1 MGWLENMLLKSK
13 LMLLTSVLMIALA
26 VVGFLG
32 YKAVNTWEA
41 DVVELGEVRAN
52 SLVSVGTIRY
62 GVLLFAIQVNRS
74 TGLKSDPEMKSK
86 MQNVS
91 ETMQKG
97 FDIIDNGLA
106 NYKKVMPVGEEADA
120 WQKFVTDYEQWRK
133 RNEIYKADVIEGL
146 AKSSDAEQNEVLFG
160 KMSEHLKNITALRI
174 SMEENLQKLYTINKD
189 NMAKTTKQAEEQS
202 SSYRELSM
210 LVVVISMILAVLLAT
225 LIIRS
230 ITRSITM
237 SVTSIRDGA
246 SQITSASS
254 QVASSSSSL
263 AQGASE
269 QAASVEQ
276 VSATLEESTA
286 INTLNTDNAMQAD
299 ILAKNANDS
308 ARAGYEKGEQ
318 LSSSMHAITESATK
332 ISGIIK
338 AIDQI
343 AFQTNLLALNAA
355 VEAARAGEHGL
366 GFAVVADE
374 VRNLAQRAASAAK
387 ETSVIIEE
395 VLTQI
400 KEGNQIAH
408 ATHTSFKEIVEQ
420 SKKVSDLIGEISIAG
435 KEQSEGM
442 VQINQA
448 MGQVDQ
454 VTQQVAANSEEAA
467 AAAEELNAQAVSMME
482 TVSVLAQM
490 VGMNTNSAITAK
502 PQAQRDFV
510 HQPDIKSSQMLHK
523 TNKPAKESVAQKR
536 VLPNKAEEI
545 FPLSEDDLKEF

>member
-1 MGWLENMLLKSK
+1 MNWLENMVLQSK
-13 LMLLTSVLMIALA
+13 LILLTAVMMMALA
-26 VVGFLG
+26 ALGFLG
-32 YKAVNTWEA
+32 YTTTQKWDSSINVVGGVKLPSIVGVMEMRTGMSEVALQQNRVRSLKEDPAMRKKLDDAREKLVKGFERFDKGYKIYAPLPQTPEEA
-41 DVVELGEVRAN
+41 IEWKNFEENFGKWKELSLEFRAN
-52 SLVSVGTIRY
+52 ILVPLINNTDPAMVNVYFEQMGDFIDNSRVPRQAALESMEKIAKINVDTADEEVKAAQHDASSAVQMTIMI
-62 GVLLFAIQVNRS
+62 VLIAFAIS
-74 TGLKSDPEMKSK
+74 
-86 MQNVS
+86 
-91 ETMQKG
+91 
-97 FDIIDNGLA
+97 I
-106 NYKKVMPVGEEADA
+106 
-120 WQKFVTDYEQWRK
+120 
-133 RNEIYKADVIEGL
+133 
-146 AKSSDAEQNEVLFG
+146 
-160 KMSEHLKNITALRI
+160 
-174 SMEENLQKLYTINKD
+174 
-189 NMAKTTKQAEEQS
+189 
-202 SSYRELSM
+202 
-210 LVVVISMILAVLLAT
+210 ILAI

-230 ITRSITM
+230 ITRSISQ

-246 SQITSASS
+246 MQITSASD

-269 QAASVEQ
+269 QASSVEE

-286 INTLNTDNAMQAD
+286 INTQNVDNARQAD

-318 LSSSMHAITESATK
+318 LSHSMHAITESAAK

-338 AIDQI
+338 TIDQI

-395 VLTQI
+395 VVGQI
-400 KEGNQIAH
+400 REGNQIAL
-408 ATHTSFKEIVEQ
+408 ATHTSFQEIVEQ

-442 VQINQA
+442 TQINQA

-467 AAAEELNAQAVSMME
+467 AAAEELNAQATSMME
-482 TVSVLAQM
+482 TVRVLAAM
-490 VGMNTNSAITAK
+490 VGMETENTPSASKKKQHHPLEMKTSNAPRRNIPV
-502 PQAQRDFV
+502 PQRRGVSA
-510 HQPDIKSSQMLHK
+510 
-523 TNKPAKESVAQKR
+523 
-536 VLPNKAEEI
+536 KAENI
-545 FPLSEDDLKEF
+545 FPLHEDDLKEF

>member
-1 MGWLENMLLKSK
+1 MGWLENMLLRSK
-13 LMLLTSVLMIALA
+13 LMLLTAVLMIALA

-32 YKAVNTWEA
+32 YKAVNAWEA

-74 TGLKSDPEMKSK
+74 TGLKDDPEMKTK

-91 ETMQKG
+91 EVMQKA
-97 FDIIDNGLA
+97 FEIIDEGLT

-133 RNEIYKADVIEGL
+133 RNETYKADVIDGL
-146 AKSSDAEQNEVLFG
+146 AKSSDAEQNEILFG

-174 SMEENLQKLYTINKD
+174 SMENNMQKLYTANKE
-189 NMAKTTKQAEEQS
+189 NMAKTSEYAKKQS
-202 SSYRELSM
+202 SSYRELSL
-210 LVVVISMILAVLLAT
+210 LVVVVSILLSIVLAII
-225 LIIRS
+225 IIRS

-254 QVASSSSSL
+254 QVAASSSSL

-318 LSSSMHAITESATK
+318 LSRSMHAITESAAK

-387 ETSVIIEE
+387 ETSKIIEE
-395 VLTQI
+395 VVEQI
-400 KEGNQIAH
+400 KKGNEIAL
-408 ATHTSFKEIVEQ
+408 ATHSSFKDIVEH
-420 SKKVSDLIGEISIAG
+420 SKKVSNLIGEISIAT

-442 VQINQA
+442 GQINQA

-454 VTQQVAANSEEAA
+454 VTQQV
-467 AAAEELNAQAVSMME
+467 
-482 TVSVLAQM
+482 
-490 VGMNTNSAITAK
+490 
-502 PQAQRDFV
+502 
-510 HQPDIKSSQMLHK
+510 
-523 TNKPAKESVAQKR
+523 
-536 VLPNKAEEI
+536 
-545 FPLSEDDLKEF
+545 

>member
-1 MGWLENMLLKSK
+1 
-13 LMLLTSVLMIALA
+13 MLLT
-26 VVGFLG
+26 GFLVISLVITGYMG
-32 YKAVNTWEA
+32 YKSTSELEVDIEN
-41 DVVELGEVRAN
+41 LGEVRAA
-52 SLVSVGTIRY
+52 SLISAGTIRY

-74 TGLKSDPEMKSK
+74 KGLKNDPEMQEK
-86 MQNVS
+86 MQNAS
-91 ETMQKG
+91 EIMKKG
-97 FDIIDNGLA
+97 FEIIDKGIEKYN
-106 NYKKVMPVGEEADA
+106 KVSHTKEEDEI
-120 WQKFVTDYEQWRK
+120 WGKFYTDYEQWRK
-133 RNEIYKADVIEGL
+133 KNEDFKSNVIETL
-146 AKSSDAEQNEVLFG
+146 SRSANAQEVEALFVKIDEHIKS
-160 KMSEHLKNITALRI
+160 ITTLRV
-174 SMEENLQKLYTINKD
+174 SMEENLQKLYAVNEE
-189 NMAKTTKQAEEQS
+189 NMISASEHSQEEAS
-202 SSYRELSM
+202 SFRKLLIM
-210 LVVVISMILAVLLAT
+210 VISIAVVLAILLAT

-230 ITRSITM
+230 ITRSITT
-237 SVTSIRDGA
+237 SVTSIKDGA

-269 QAASVEQ
+269 QAASVEE

-318 LSSSMHAITESATK
+318 LSRSMHAITESASK

-387 ETSVIIEE
+387 ETSLIIEE
-395 VLTQI
+395 VLEQI
-400 KEGNQIAH
+400 KEGNEIAH

-420 SKKVSDLIGEISIAG
+420 SKKVSNLIGEISIAT

-442 VQINQA
+442 GQINQA

-467 AAAEELNAQAVSMME
+467 AAAQQLNAQAISMME
-482 TVSVLAQM
+482 AVSVLAKM
-490 VGMNTNSAITAK
+490 VGMDTHFAIAK
-502 PQAQRDFV
+502 TQREYI
-510 HQPDIKSSQMLHK
+510 HQPNIQTSQMLHK
-523 TNKPAKESVAQKR
+523 TNKPTQSNTTQSR
-536 VLPNKAEEI
+536 VLPNKAEEV

>member
-1 MGWLENMLLKSK
+1 MGWLENMLLRSK
-13 LMLLTSVLMIALA
+13 LMLLTAVLIIALA

-32 YKAVNTWEA
+32 YKAVNAWET
-41 DVVELGEVRAN
+41 DVIELGEVRAN
-52 SLVSVGTIRY
+52 SLMDVGTIRY

-74 TGLKSDPEMKSK
+74 TGLKGDPEMKTK

-91 ETMQKG
+91 ELMQKAFERIEG
-97 FDIIDNGLA
+97 GIN

-120 WQKFVTDYEQWRK
+120 WQKFVADYEQWRK
-133 RNEIYKADVIEGL
+133 RNEIYKSDVINGL
-146 AKSSDAEQNEVLFG
+146 QKSDDPEQTEILFG
-160 KMSEHLKNITALRI
+160 KIGEHLKNITALRV
-174 SMEENLQKLYTINKD
+174 SMEDNLQKLYTINKD
-189 NMAKTTKQAEEQS
+189 NMAKTAKRAEEQS
-202 SSYRELSM
+202 ASYRELSM
-210 LVVVISMILAVLLAT
+210 MVVLMSVILSVILAII
-225 LIIRS
+225 IIRS

-246 SQITSASS
+246 TQITSASS

-269 QAASVEQ
+269 QAASVEE
-276 VSATLEESTA
+276 VSATLEQSTA
-286 INTLNTDNAMQAD
+286 INTQNTDNARQAD
-299 ILAKNANDS
+299 ILAKDANDS
-308 ARAGYEKGEQ
+308 ARAGYEKGEH
-318 LSSSMHAITESATK
+318 LSRSMSAITESATK

-374 VRNLAQRAASAAK
+374 VRNLAQRAALAAK

-395 VLTQI
+395 VLGQI

-442 VQINQA
+442 TQINQA

-467 AAAEELNAQAVSMME
+467 AAAEELNAQATSMME
-482 TVSVLAQM
+482 AVYILAKM
-490 VGMNTNSAITAK
+490 VGMNTDVAVVKTK
-502 PQAQRDFV
+502 REYV
-510 HQPDIKSSQMLHK
+510 HQPDINTPQMMHK
-523 TNKPAKESVAQKR
+523 TAKVAQKR
-536 VLPNKAEEI
+536 VIPNKAEEI
-545 FPLSEDDLKEF
+545 FPLHEDDLKEF

>member
-1 MGWLENMLLKSK
+1 MNWLENMVLQTK
-13 LMLLTSVLMIALA
+13 LMLLTGVMMVALA
-26 VVGFLG
+26 ILGFVGYNSTQKWQESINEVGGVRLPSIVGVMDMRTGMNQVAIQQNRVRALKDDPKSREKLQDALEKLIKGFERYERG
-32 YKAVNTWEA
+32 YKLYAPLPQTPEEA
-41 DVVELGEVRAN
+41 EEWKKFEENFGKWKELSLQFRAN
-52 SLVSVGTIRY
+52 TLIPLINNTDPAMTDVYYAQMATFIENSRVPRQAALENIEKIAQINVDVG
-62 GVLLFAIQVNRS
+62 
-74 TGLKSDPEMKSK
+74 D
-86 MQNVS
+86 
-91 ETMQKG
+91 ETVK
-97 FDIIDNGLA
+97 
-106 NYKKVMPVGEEADA
+106 
-120 WQKFVTDYEQWRK
+120 
-133 RNEIYKADVIEGL
+133 
-146 AKSSDAEQNEVLFG
+146 
-160 KMSEHLKNITALRI
+160 TAL
-174 SMEENLQKLYTINKD
+174 SDSTSAVQLTM
-189 NMAKTTKQAEEQS
+189 
-202 SSYRELSM
+202 
-210 LVVVISMILAVLLAT
+210 VIVLIAFALAIILAV

-230 ITRSITM
+230 ITRSITQ

-246 SQITSASS
+246 MQITSASE

-269 QAASVEQ
+269 QASSVEE

-286 INTLNTDNAMQAD
+286 INSQNTDNARQAD

-318 LSSSMHAITESATK
+318 LSHSMHAITESAAK

-387 ETSVIIEE
+387 ETSDIIEE
-395 VLTQI
+395 VVEQI
-400 KEGNQIAH
+400 KEGNQIAL
-408 ATHTSFKEIVEQ
+408 ATHTSFQEIVEQ

-442 VQINQA
+442 AQINQA

-467 AAAEELNAQAVSMME
+467 AAAEELNAQAASMLE
-482 TVSVLAQM
+482 TVGILAQM
-490 VGMNTNSAITAK
+490 VGMQTDAPVAAAKKKPLHTLEIKAPSAPRK
-502 PQAQRDFV
+502 V
-510 HQPDIKSSQMLHK
+510 SQVSQNRG
-523 TNKPAKESVAQKR
+523 TPS
-536 VLPNKAEEI
+536 KADDI

>member
-1 MGWLENMLLKSK
+1 MNWLENMVLQSK
-13 LMLLTSVLMIALA
+13 LILLTAVMMIALA
-26 VVGFLG
+26 ALGFLG
-32 YKAVNTWEA
+32 YTTTQKWDSSINVVGGVKLPSIVGVMEMRTGMSEVALQQNRVRSLKEDPAMRKKLDDAREKLVKGFERFDKGYKIYAPLPQTSEEA
-41 DVVELGEVRAN
+41 IEWKNFEENFGKWKELSLEFRAN
-52 SLVSVGTIRY
+52 TLVPLINNTDPAMVNVYFEQMGDFIDNSRVPRQAALESMEKIAKINVDTADEEVKAAQHDASSAVQMTIMI
-62 GVLLFAIQVNRS
+62 VLIAFAIS
-74 TGLKSDPEMKSK
+74 
-86 MQNVS
+86 
-91 ETMQKG
+91 
-97 FDIIDNGLA
+97 I
-106 NYKKVMPVGEEADA
+106 
-120 WQKFVTDYEQWRK
+120 
-133 RNEIYKADVIEGL
+133 
-146 AKSSDAEQNEVLFG
+146 
-160 KMSEHLKNITALRI
+160 
-174 SMEENLQKLYTINKD
+174 
-189 NMAKTTKQAEEQS
+189 
-202 SSYRELSM
+202 
-210 LVVVISMILAVLLAT
+210 ILAI

-230 ITRSITM
+230 ITRSISQ

-246 SQITSASS
+246 MQITSASD

-269 QAASVEQ
+269 QASSVEE

-286 INTLNTDNAMQAD
+286 INTQNVDNARQAD

-318 LSSSMHAITESATK
+318 LSHSMHAITESAAK

-338 AIDQI
+338 TIDQI

-395 VLTQI
+395 VVGQI
-400 KEGNQIAH
+400 REGNQIAL
-408 ATHTSFKEIVEQ
+408 ATHTSFQEIVEQ

-442 VQINQA
+442 TQINQA

-467 AAAEELNAQAVSMME
+467 AAAEELNAQATSMME
-482 TVSVLAQM
+482 TVRVLAAM
-490 VGMNTNSAITAK
+490 VGMDTESSTPAPKKKQHHPLEMKTSNAPRRNMPVPQRRGASA
-502 PQAQRDFV
+502 
-510 HQPDIKSSQMLHK
+510 
-523 TNKPAKESVAQKR
+523 
-536 VLPNKAEEI
+536 KAADI
-545 FPLSEDDLKEF
+545 FPLHEDDLKEF